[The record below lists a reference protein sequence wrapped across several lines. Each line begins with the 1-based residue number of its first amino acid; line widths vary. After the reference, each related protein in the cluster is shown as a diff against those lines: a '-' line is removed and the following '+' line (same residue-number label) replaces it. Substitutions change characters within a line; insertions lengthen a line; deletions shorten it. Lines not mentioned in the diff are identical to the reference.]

1 MSRFPATRSRPL
13 GRWRPVPGVVAVLA
27 LAAACG
33 GTVAPAATGVG
44 VGAASDRSSSSMV
57 VRAATLLPGQPVPAP
72 KGKTVLTI
80 TGLVATKNTGS
91 SISLDQTTIDR
102 LGQVQVTVYEPW
114 IKAETTFRG
123 VWLADL
129 MKVAAAASAAASLR
143 ITALDDYRVEL
154 TTADL
159 RAGGILLAT
168 TAGDGSAI
176 AVADGGP
183 TRIVFVKGIESG
195 ANADQWIWSL
205 KTIEIR

>member
-13 GRWRPVPGVVAVLA
+13 SRWRPVLGVVAVLA
-27 LAAACG
+27 LGAACG
-33 GTVAPAATGVG
+33 GTAAPAATG
-44 VGAASDRSSSSMV
+44 VGAASDRSPSTV

-91 SISLDQTTIDR
+91 SISLDQTAIDR

-114 IKAETTFRG
+114 IRAETTFRG

-129 MKVAAAASAAASLR
+129 LKVAAAAPATASLR

-168 TAGDGSAI
+168 EAGDGSAI

-183 TRIVFVKGIESG
+183 TRIVFVKGIGAG

>member
-1 MSRFPATRSRPL
+1 MTRSPTRRRRRRRPAL
-13 GRWRPVPGVVAVLA
+13 GLVAVLA

-33 GTVAPAATGVG
+33 GTAAPGPPG
-44 VGAASDRSSSSMV
+44 VGAGSDRSASTV
-57 VRAATLLPGQPVPAP
+57 VRAATLRPGQPVPAP
-72 KGKTVLTI
+72 KGKTVLTV
-80 TGLVATKNTGS
+80 TGLVATRNTGS
-91 SISLDQTTIDR
+91 TIALDQTTIDR

-129 MKVAAAASAAASLR
+129 LKVVAAAPTAASLR
-143 ITALDDYRVEL
+143 VTALDDYRVEL
-154 TTADL
+154 TAADV

-168 TAGDGSAI
+168 KAGDGSAI
-176 AVADGGP
+176 PVADGGP
-183 TRIVFVKGIESG
+183 TRIVFVPGTESG

>member
-1 MSRFPATRSRPL
+1 MTRSLTRSRL
-13 GRWRPVPGVVAVLA
+13 RSRGRPALGVVAVLA

-33 GTVAPAATGVG
+33 GTAPTGAV
-44 VGAASDRSSSSMV
+44 AASDRPAPTV

-72 KGKTVLTI
+72 KGKTVLTF

-91 SISLDQTTIDR
+91 AIALDQTAIDR

-129 MKVAAAASAAASLR
+129 LKVVAAAPTAVGLR
-143 ITALDDYRVEL
+143 VTALDDYRVEM
-154 TTADL
+154 TAADV

-168 TAGDGSAI
+168 KAGDGSAI
-176 AVADGGP
+176 PVSDGGP
-183 TRIVFVKGIESG
+183 TRLVFVTGTQFG
-195 ANADQWIWSL
+195 ANADHWIWSL

>member
-1 MSRFPATRSRPL
+1 MTSSPATRTRLLSRCGPAL
-13 GRWRPVPGVVAVLA
+13 GVAAVLS
-27 LAAACG
+27 LAVACG
-33 GTVAPAATGVG
+33 GPAAAPTATGVG
-44 VGAASDRSSSSMV
+44 AGTDQASTV

-80 TGLVATKNTGS
+80 TGLVSATNHGS
-91 SISLDQTTIDR
+91 SIVLDQTAIDR

-114 IKAETTFRG
+114 VKAEVAFRG

-129 MKVAAAASAAASLR
+129 LKVVADAPGAAGLR
-143 ITALDDYRVEL
+143 VTALDDYRVEL
-154 TTADL
+154 TAADV

-168 TAGDGSAI
+168 KAGDGSAI
-176 AVADGGP
+176 PVADGGP
-183 TRIVFVKGIESG
+183 TRLVFVKGTKSG